1 MIRLNANLSMLFNE
15 VDFLDR
21 FSAAS
26 NAGFKGVE
34 YLFPYD
40 YALADIRQRL
50 DDFGLRQVLF
60 NLPAG
65 DWVKGDRGI
74 ACDPARIGEFRE
86 GIDLAIE
93 YARGLDCE
101 QCNVLAGVRPP
112 DCDEHL
118 AHETLVANL
127 RHAARRFREADLRLL
142 VEAINTRDIPGF
154 FLNRS
159 AQAIA
164 IMDEVDSDNLL
175 FQYDIYH
182 MQVMEGN
189 LAETIHKLLP
199 RIGHMQLADNPGRHE
214 PGTGEINYEFLL
226 AHIEALGYAGWIGC
240 EYIPLATTAQGLRWI
255 EPYASR

>member
-1 MIRLNANLSMLFNE
+1 MIRLNANLSMLFTE
-15 VDFLDR
+15 HAFLER
-21 FSAAS
+21 FGAAAS
-26 NAGFKGVE
+26 AGFRGVE

-40 YALADIRQRL
+40 FAIDDIRQRL
-50 DDFGLRQVLF
+50 DDHGLRQVLF

-65 DWVKGDRGI
+65 DWVNGDRGI

-86 GIDLAIE
+86 SIDKAIE
-93 YARGLDCE
+93 YAQGLGCE
-101 QCNVLAGVRPP
+101 QCNVLAGIRPA

-118 AHETLVANL
+118 AHETFVANL
-127 RHAARRFREADLRLL
+127 HHAATRFGEAGLRLM

-159 AQAIA
+159 AQAIR
-164 IMDEVDSDNLL
+164 ILDEVGCDNLF

-189 LAETIHKLLP
+189 LAETIANLLP

-214 PGTGEINYEFLL
+214 PGTGEINYRFLFD
-226 AHIEALGYAGWIGC
+226 HIDRLGYQGWIGC
-240 EYIPLATTAQGLRWI
+240 EYVPAITTDEGLGWMRLHGV
-255 EPYASR
+255 A